1 MCYVYGGFA
10 RKEEVGMAAKELRE
24 LMSCWRCEVR
34 GMPSD
39 ICEKEMSRRMSTAT
53 SSANIT
59 LVGWIFSQ
67 PDCSD
72 SIN

>member
-1 MCYVYGGFA
+1 M
-10 RKEEVGMAAKELRE
+10 
-24 LMSCWRCEVR
+24 R
-34 GMPSD
+34 GIPSD

-67 PDCSD
+67 PDCLD